1 MSSPMGFSESL
12 RIGAI
17 DFVSPD
23 EIKVVLDIEAP
34 DSVALNAG
42 HPRPFPRLNSYVLIP
57 NDDGYL
63 VGQIEWLTV
72 ERSNY
77 PKRKGTQQDFGL
89 IDLPFPLRKMSLNP
103 IGTLANAGARDKDG
117 NDTYRFRRG
126 VDSFPSIGD
135 SVLVPTQR
143 QLKAI
148 VESGENRRVKI
159 GTSPLAA
166 DATVMI
172 DPDRLFGRHLAVL
185 GNTGSGKSC
194 SVAGMIQWS
203 LQAARDAHPN
213 KMPNARFIILDPNGE
228 YSKAFKAT
236 EGAKIFSIEP
246 NVATESTQLQVPM
259 WFWNS
264 AEWCAFTQASGRTQR
279 PILRRALR
287 EIKAGRTST
296 PSDSPEEKLL
306 SLRRYLSSQ
315 LITITALKDA
325 NAIKTEESKFGYY
338 LKSVKEDLDGKI
350 PSHLDLSSEI
360 HAVSSAIETALTA
373 TFKTF
378 VKPQE
383 IVEYYRSFTEA
394 QVTAICEAIESVLTK
409 IGGIVYQE
417 GPEEDCPLP
426 FNMESLADHIDSI
439 AAKEN
444 SSHFVDFLTMRI
456 RTMLSDTR
464 VKPLMSEQNGVTLD
478 SWLTN
483 HLGDNRVSNGTVT
496 VIDLSLMPSE
506 LLHITT
512 AVIARMIFEALQRY
526 RKMEP
531 ERKSLP
537 TVMVMEEAHSF
548 IKRYKEDVDNP
559 DASTICCQMF
569 EKIAREGRKFGLG
582 LVLSSQ
588 RPSELSPTVLSQ
600 CNSFL
605 LHRINNDRDQE
616 QVHKLIPDNLKGLLR
631 DLPSLPSQHA
641 ILLGWA
647 SELPV
652 LVRMRD
658 LPKVNQPQS
667 DDPDFWDVWSGT
679 KPRNVDWKAVAD
691 DWQQTGTG
699 APALVEEG
707 KPAEQEEMPV
717 SESNSDEIDD
727 IPF

>member
-1 MSSPMGFSESL
+1 MSSPIGFSESL

-17 DFVSPD
+17 DFISPD

-34 DSVALNAG
+34 DSIALNSG
-42 HPRPFPRLNSYVLIP
+42 HPRPFPRLNSYVVIP
-57 NDDGYL
+57 NEDGYL

-72 ERSNY
+72 ERSTY

-103 IGTLANAGARDKDG
+103 IGTLAKAGTRDCAG
-117 NDTYRFRRG
+117 NDIYQFRRG
-126 VDSFPSIGD
+126 IDSFPSIGD
-135 SVLVPTQR
+135 SALVPTQR

-148 VESGENRRVKI
+148 IESGENRRVAI

-194 SVAGMIQWS
+194 SVAGLIQWS
-203 LQAARDAHPN
+203 LQAAQEKHSD
-213 KMPNARFIILDPNGE
+213 KKPNARFIILDPNGE

-236 EGAKIFSIEP
+236 EGARIFSIEP
-246 NVATESTQLQVPM
+246 NADLGSAQLRVPM

-287 EIKAGRTST
+287 EIKAGRNSGLG
-296 PSDSPEEKLL
+296 DSLEEKRLL
-306 SLRRYLSSQ
+306 LRRYLSLQ
-315 LITITALKDA
+315 LIAITVQKGS
-325 NAIKTEESKFGYY
+325 NAIKTEETKFGYF

-350 PSHLDLSSEI
+350 SSFQDLADDI
-360 HAVSSAIETALTA
+360 GAISAAIDIALKA
-373 TFKTF
+373 TSNSFRKDG
-378 VKPQE
+378 E
-383 IVEYYRSFTEA
+383 IVVYYRSFSEVH
-394 QVTAICEAIESVLTK
+394 VTDVCLAIGRALGK
-409 IGGIVYQE
+409 IGGTVYQE
-417 GPEEDCPLP
+417 GPEEDCPIP
-426 FNMESLADHIDSI
+426 FDLKSLADHIDSI
-439 AAKEN
+439 AAKEGA
-444 SSHFVDFLTMRI
+444 SQFVDFLTMRI
-456 RTMLSDTR
+456 RTMLSDPR
-464 VKPLMSEQNGVTLD
+464 VQPLMGEGNGISLD
-478 SWLTN
+478 SWLTDY
-483 HLGDNRVSNGTVT
+483 LGDNRNSNGTVT
-496 VIDLSLMPSE
+496 VIDLSLLPSE

-526 RKMEP
+526 RKTEP

-548 IKRYKEDVDNP
+548 VKRYKENLDNP

-569 EKIAREGRKFGLG
+569 ERIAREGRKFGLG

-600 CNSFL
+600 CNTFL
-605 LHRINNDRDQE
+605 LHRINNDQDQE

-647 SELPV
+647 SEIPV
-652 LVRMRD
+652 LVRMRN
-658 LPKVNQPQS
+658 LPKENQPQS
-667 DDPDFWDVWSGT
+667 DDPDYWEVWSG
-679 KPRNVDWKAVAD
+679 KRAREVNWKDVAD
-691 DWQQTGTG
+691 DWQQKGTA
-699 APALVEEG
+699 APDRLGEVAPSGVEDT
-707 KPAEQEEMPV
+707 PATTV
-717 SESNSDEIDD
+717 
-727 IPF
+727 

>member
-148 VESGENRRVKI
+148 VESGENRRVAI

-203 LQAARDAHPN
+203 LQAARDDHPN
-213 KMPNARFIILDPNGE
+213 KKPNARFIILDPNGE

-236 EGAKIFSIEP
+236 EGAKIFAIEP
-246 NVATESTQLQVPM
+246 NAALGSSQLQVPL

-264 AEWCAFTQASGRTQR
+264 AEWCAFTQASARAQR
-279 PILRRALR
+279 PLLRRALR
-287 EIKAGRTST
+287 EIKTCADIG
-296 PSDSPEEKLL
+296 
-306 SLRRYLSSQ
+306 
-315 LITITALKDA
+315 DA
-325 NAIKTEESKFGYY
+325 NAETRRKISTILISLKSQVRMGENYEGWKFGPKLEAY
-338 LKSVKEDLDGKI
+338 KADLAACSRTSPDHSAEI
-350 PSHLDLSSEI
+350 EAVIEAIDLSI
-360 HAVSSAIETALTA
+360 RGRTYQKRDGGTGYNDIPAI
-373 TFKTF
+373 
-378 VKPQE
+378 
-383 IVEYYRSFTEA
+383 S
-394 QVTAICEAIESVLTK
+394 IEPVLVLLSK
-409 IGGIVYQE
+409 LGAKLGGIVYLD
-417 GPEEDCPLP
+417 GPNEDTPLEFSSGAFATHLEE
-426 FNMESLADHIDSI
+426 LANS
-439 AAKEN
+439 EN
-444 SSHFVDFLTMRI
+444 NPQFFDFLTMRI
-456 RTMLSDTR
+456 RTMLSDAR
-464 VKPLMSEQNGVTLD
+464 MKPLMAETERVSLD
-478 SWLTN
+478 SWLTS
-483 HLGDNRVSNGTVT
+483 HLGDTQASNGAVT
-496 VIDLSLMPSE
+496 VIDLSLMPAE

-526 RKMEP
+526 RKMEL

-548 IKRYKEDVDNP
+548 IKRYKEDVENP
-559 DASTICCQMF
+559 DASAICCQVF

-652 LVRMRD
+652 LVRMRN
-658 LPKVNQPQS
+658 LPKANQPQS
-667 DDPDFWDVWSGT
+667 DDPDFWDVWSG
-679 KPRNVDWKAVAD
+679 KESRDVDWKAVAD
-691 DWQQTGTG
+691 DWQQKGTV
-699 APALVEEG
+699 PPQLVEEIVP
-707 KPAEQEEMPV
+707 PADEDEPV
-717 SESNSDEIDD
+717 QNSDDD
-727 IPF
+727 EIPF

>member
-1 MSSPMGFSESL
+1 MGFSESL

-103 IGTLANAGARDKDG
+103 IGTLANAGTRDKDG

-203 LQAARDAHPN
+203 LQAARDAHPD

-228 YSKAFKAT
+228 YSKAFKVT
-236 EGAKIFSIEP
+236 EGSKIFSIEP
-246 NVATESTQLQVPM
+246 NLAAGSTQLQVPM

-296 PSDSPEEKLL
+296 TSDSPEEKLL

-350 PSHLDLSSEI
+350 PSHLNLSSEI

-378 VKPQE
+378 AKPQE

-456 RTMLSDTR
+456 RTILSDTR

-478 SWLTN
+478 SWLKN

-496 VIDLSLMPSE
+496 VIDLSLIPSE

-658 LPKVNQPQS
+658 LPKENQPQS
-667 DDPDFWDVWSGT
+667 DDPDFWDVWSGK

-691 DWQQTGTG
+691 DWQQQGEG
-699 APALVEEG
+699 SAALASEEEG
-707 KPAEQEEMPV
+707 EQSV
-717 SESNSDEIDD
+717 DD

>member
-12 RIGAI
+12 RIGTI

-34 DSVALNAG
+34 DSLALNAG

-103 IGTLANAGARDKDG
+103 IGTLANAGSREQDG

-194 SVAGMIQWS
+194 SVAGLIQWS
-203 LQAARDAHPN
+203 LQAAREAHPD
-213 KMPNARFIILDPNGE
+213 KTPNARFIILDPNGE

-246 NVATESTQLQVPM
+246 NVATGSTQLQVPL

-264 AEWCAFTQASGRTQR
+264 AEWCAFTQASVRAQR
-279 PILRRALR
+279 PLLRRALR
-287 EIKAGRTST
+287 EIKTCADVSDPHSEARRKISTILISLKSQVRNGENYEGWKFGPKLEAYKADLTVVSNTSPAQAGDIDAITQAIDSSIRGRTYQKKDGST
-296 PSDSPEEKLL
+296 GYNEVPASSIEPVIALL
-306 SLRRYLSSQ
+306 STLAAQ
-315 LITITALKDA
+315 L
-325 NAIKTEESKFGYY
+325 
-338 LKSVKEDLDGKI
+338 
-350 PSHLDLSSEI
+350 
-360 HAVSSAIETALTA
+360 
-373 TFKTF
+373 
-378 VKPQE
+378 
-383 IVEYYRSFTEA
+383 
-394 QVTAICEAIESVLTK
+394 
-409 IGGIVYQE
+409 GGIVYLD
-417 GPEEDCPLP
+417 GPNEDTPLEFASGSFASHLEE
-426 FNMESLADHIDSI
+426 LANS
-439 AAKEN
+439 EN
-444 SSHFVDFLTMRI
+444 NPQFFDFLTMRI
-456 RTMLSDTR
+456 RTMLSDAR
-464 VKPLMSEQNGVTLD
+464 MKPLMGETNGVSLD
-478 SWLTN
+478 SWLTD
-483 HLGDNRVSNGTVT
+483 HLGDSRSSNGTVT
-496 VIDLSLMPSE
+496 VIDLSLMPAE

-526 RKMEP
+526 RKMHE

-548 IKRYKEDVDNP
+548 IKRYKEEVENQ
-559 DASTICCQMF
+559 DASAICCQVF

-658 LPKVNQPQS
+658 VPKENQPQS
-667 DDPDFWDVWSGT
+667 DDPDFWDVWSGK
-679 KPRNVDWKAVAD
+679 KPREVTWKSVAD
-691 DWQQTGTG
+691 DWQQKGTV
-699 APALVEEG
+699 APASEE
-707 KPAEQEEMPV
+707 E
-717 SESNSDEIDD
+717 SEPSPEDDNPLGLDDDD